1 MNVWTLTS
9 YKTHWAKMGVLMS
22 RRADGRLL
30 RGTDS
35 NQMNKRTTAFDVE
48 ELRVQLREMTDRQLN
63 HFLQSVRHACGPI
76 ANFGQPPR
84 PEFLVQRAEGEAE
97 LERRRNLNAKS
108 KA

>member
-1 MNVWTLTS
+1 MHVWTLTS

-97 LERRRNLNAKS
+97 LERRKNLRK
-108 KA
+108 